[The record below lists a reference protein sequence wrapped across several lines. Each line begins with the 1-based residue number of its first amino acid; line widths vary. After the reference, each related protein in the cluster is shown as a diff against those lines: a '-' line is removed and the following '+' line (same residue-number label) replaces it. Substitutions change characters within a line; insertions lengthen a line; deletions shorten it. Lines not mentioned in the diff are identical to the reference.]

1 MKIVVIGRAAVA
13 LLLLCPNATRA
24 QARPPANSI
33 ETAASSST
41 VSDGYGNW
49 AALSVRAS
57 LESGA
62 HTTLIPEVAVSRQ
75 FHDNGTL
82 FALGAIQTFD
92 DDWYGFASAST
103 SAGAFYLPRVRGV
116 AVLHRKL
123 LHDRSLVVNAG
134 GSYTQWKDAHSD
146 VGVSAGAAYYFAA
159 PVVVEVGANHNISR
173 PGNVTSQSYFAAVTE
188 GRSGSHYLIARAS
201 GGREAYAVI
210 GPANAITNFAS
221 HVASLTLRQWVT
233 QRSGVVAGAEY
244 YMNEFYHRTGLSLG
258 GFWNIE

>member
-1 MKIVVIGRAAVA
+1 MKPVVIAHAAVA

-24 QARPPANSI
+24 QGRPPANSI
-33 ETAASSST
+33 ETAASSSA

-49 AALSVRAS
+49 AALNVRAS
-57 LESGA
+57 LQPSA
-62 HTTLIPEVAVSRQ
+62 RTTLIPEVAVSRQ

-82 FALGAIQTFD
+82 FALGVIQTLD
-92 DDWYGFASAST
+92 DDWYAFVAAST
-103 SAGAFYLPRVRGV
+103 SAGAFYLPRARGV
-116 AVLHRKL
+116 AVLNRKL
-123 LHDRSLVVNAG
+123 LHNRRLVVNAG

-146 VGVSAGAAYYFAA
+146 VGLSAGAAFYFPA

-201 GGREAYAVI
+201 GGREAYALI
-210 GPANAITNFAS
+210 GPANSITNFAS
-221 HVASLTLRQWVT
+221 HVASLTLRQWLT
-233 QRSGVVAGAEY
+233 PRSGVVVGAEY
-244 YMNEFYHRTGLSLG
+244 YTNAFYHRTGLTLG